1 MVFAKHPHESA
12 MGTHVFPFWRG
23 NTSIVMFNIVMVFA
37 INQHELDTGIHVYPP
52 S

>member
-12 MGTHVFPFWRG
+12 MGAHVFPFWRG